1 MGMMIHRAKMRQ
13 VRQAMYEP
21 KEEVK
26 TESEV
31 ILHKEEKKEA
41 EFTKEEINALPFFTL
56 KSIASKYGID
66 VKGKKAAEL
75 RADLIEKLEL

>member
-26 TESEV
+26 TESKV
-31 ILHKEEKKEA
+31 IKDKEEVKEV
-41 EFTKEEINALPFFTL
+41 EFTREEINALPFFSL
-56 KSIASKYGID
+56 KSVATRYGID
-66 VKGKKAAEL
+66 VKGKKAANL
-75 RADLIEKLEL
+75 RAELIEKLEL

>member
-66 VKGKKAAEL
+66 VKGKKAADI
-75 RADLIEKLEL
+75 RAGLIEKLEL